1 MDKLPNAPLQEVIF
15 ELRWGLGYDSRSK
28 QEMDLGFEMAQGR
41 FQRLVQ
47 QSFPHHRR
55 LTPPGLPLPLL
66 SHNVV
71 HQFWKAENTYPLLQ
85 LGPGLFSQNDTEKN
99 YVWEGSFLP
108 QLRESLG
115 WLAEAYEQPL
125 EPVFLNLRYIDA
137 VALKDYHVQGDW
149 LDFVAE
155 SLKIRLENHFDP
167 GGGVLNFQI
176 NQSFA
181 LDNGSALNIVVS
193 NGRNAADQEPV
204 LVWQTAVIQSENLE
218 WETLLDWAK
227 DAHQKTRQI
236 FESMTKGRL
245 YDSFK

>member
-1 MDKLPNAPLQEVIF
+1 MEKLLKAPLQEVIF
-15 ELRWGLGYDSRSK
+15 ELRWGLGYDSQNK
-28 QEMDLGFEMAQGR
+28 QEMDLGFDMAQGR
-41 FQRLVQ
+41 FKRLVQ
-47 QSFPHHRR
+47 QSFPYHRR
-55 LTPPGLPLPLL
+55 LTPPGLPLALL

-99 YVWEGSFLP
+99 YVWESGFLP
-108 QLRESLG
+108 QLRDSLG

-137 VALKDYHVQGDW
+137 VALTDYHTKGDW

-167 GGGVLNFQI
+167 GGALHNFQI

-181 LDNGSALNIVVS
+181 LGNGSELNIVVS
-193 NGRNAADQEPV
+193 NGRRAVDKEPL
-204 LVWQTAVIQSENLE
+204 LVWQTAVIQSENLK
-218 WETLLDWAK
+218 WEGLIDWVK
-227 DAHQKTRQI
+227 EAHQKTRQI
-236 FESMTKGRL
+236 FESMTKGSF
-245 YDSFK
+245 YESFK